1 MIKTFFACAVVLT
14 ALSGCMTPG
23 TANNQPSDV
32 PAARIHIKQMVLPTA
47 GENEV
52 QVIRD
57 ARRIWAPNPLEFS
70 VNYVVLADVQPGE
83 TTSAWLPEG
92 EYTFSVKP
100 SINPQH
106 LAPSVL
112 TLKLQKGQKHILR
125 IDGGEFGV
133 TIEEIGAK

>member
-1 MIKTFFACAVVLT
+1 MIKTFFACSVLVT

-23 TANNQPSDV
+23 TASQQPGEV
-32 PAARIHIKQMVLPTA
+32 PASRIHIKQMVLPTA

-52 QVIRD
+52 QVIRG

-70 VNYVVLADVQPGE
+70 VNYVVLADMLPGE

-92 EYTFSVKP
+92 EYTFSVRP
-100 SINPQH
+100 SDNPQR
-106 LAPSVL
+106 LAPGIL
-112 TLKLQKGQKHILR
+112 TLRLQKGQKHVIR

-133 TIEEIGAK
+133 SIEEVGAK